1 MMQQVKQAIV
11 LAGGKGTRLAP
22 LTEDTPKPLL
32 PFLGKTVLETVFDR
46 LNACGIR
53 RARVTTM
60 YLPWQVEALGAH
72 FGELYV
78 DYVREQSPLGTAGA
92 VKNAYDGIDEHILVL
107 SGDGVCDFDLNKAIA
122 FHLEKEADVTVV
134 TCKTEEPLE
143 YGVVLYDEQGRI
155 ERFTEKPP
163 WSQVVSGSVNT
174 GIYILKKSVLD
185 RIPDN
190 TVYDFGKQ
198 LFPLLLASRCALYAY
213 EAEGTWFD
221 IGTLD
226 AYYAALCACLDKKLC
241 TLSPV
246 GGLTY
251 EQLAEKG
258 VEFEEPVYV
267 AQDAVLGQNVKLGPY
282 TVIGKHAVISD
293 GCDVSCSVLADGVSL
308 GMGCGIYGTLIGRG
322 ARLGENCVTSEGC
335 AIGGN
340 AQIEDSV
347 ILPKYSLI
355 HSGLHIAGS
364 ELLTKRTGRREG
376 ILFGENGIVCK
387 GKPVTPE
394 YLMRIGLCAG
404 ALTMKKAPNKAI
416 RIGVLYEATPDAR
429 RVKEAILCGIE
440 HTGAIAMDLG
450 EGFEAMAR
458 FACLHL
464 RINTV
469 IFLENDPDGLCT
481 AQLYDE
487 KGLLFGAADER
498 EFGNLFYSAGDYREP
513 VRFYAREHVSSLWQ
527 MYQKELL
534 QEVCSQ
540 WPDASLEGIALEW
553 ESASSGTAVYMLECV
568 LADLGVKLLSPGE
581 HTLFQEHIP
590 KKEAPPHLHIT
601 FDAQE
606 KLSITHEGMTMDEA
620 HIDAFL
626 LSELP
631 LMGKKLYLS
640 SESPH
645 IYRSIAEKRGI
656 EYTIYAQSC
665 TEKSGITMQAAKEQ
679 SWLWDPIRKAVYAL
693 MVLLAHET
701 APTKSD
707 VLPAFAVYTRTVEGG
722 TNRAGI
728 MQQLSKRASGEN
740 RLLEAVEG
748 VCIGFSQGRVTV
760 IPGKASGFRLMSEA
774 ANVEAARELCDLVE
788 KYVK

>member
-72 FGELYV
+72 FGELYI

-92 VKNAYDGIDEHILVL
+92 VKNAYDGLDEHILVL

-143 YGVVLYDEQGRI
+143 YGVVLYDEHGRI

-213 EAEGTWFD
+213 EAEGSWFD

-241 TLSPV
+241 DVSPI

-251 EQLAEKG
+251 EQLTEKG
-258 VEFEEPVYV
+258 IEFEGPVYV

-293 GCDVSCSVLADGVSL
+293 GCDVSCSVLGDGVSL

-364 ELLTKRTGRREG
+364 ELLAKRTGRREG

-394 YLMRIGLCAG
+394 YLLRIGLCAG
-404 ALTMKKAPNKAI
+404 TLTMKKEPDKAV
-416 RIGVLYEATPDAR
+416 RIGVIYEAAPDAHR
-429 RVKEAILCGIE
+429 IKEAILCGIE
-440 HTGAIAMDLG
+440 HAGAIAMDLG

-458 FACLHL
+458 FAGLHL
-464 RINTV
+464 RLNTV
-469 IFLENDPDGLCT
+469 IFLGKKQDGLCT

-487 KGLLFGAADER
+487 KGLPFGAADER

-513 VRFYAREHVSSLWQ
+513 GQFYARERIQSLWQ
-527 MYQKELL
+527 LYLKELL
-534 QEVCSQ
+534 REVYTQ
-540 WPDASLEGIALEW
+540 WPEASLEGIEIEW
-553 ESASSGTAVYMLECV
+553 ERAKPGTAAYMLECI
-568 LADLGVKLLSPGE
+568 LADLGIKLLSPGK
-581 HTLFQEHIP
+581 TARFQEHIP
-590 KKEAPPHLHIT
+590 QTKPSSHLYIT
-601 FDAQE
+601 LDAQE
-606 KLSITHEGMTMDEA
+606 KLSITQNGVIMDEA
-620 HIDAFL
+620 HIDALL

-631 LMGKKLYLS
+631 LRGKKLYLS
-640 SESPH
+640 SNNPH

-656 EYTIYAQSC
+656 EYTVYAQSC
-665 TEKSGITMQAAKEQ
+665 TEKSGMTMQVAKEQ

-693 MVLLAHET
+693 MVLQAQKT
-701 APTKSD
+701 APTGYD
-707 VLPAFAVYTRTVEGG
+707 ALPAFAVYTRTVEGG

-748 VCIGFSQGRVTV
+748 VCIDFSKGRVTV
-760 IPGKASGFRLMSEA
+760 IPGKVSGFRLMSEA
-774 ANVEAARELCDLVE
+774 TSAEAARELCDFME
-788 KYVK
+788 NYVR